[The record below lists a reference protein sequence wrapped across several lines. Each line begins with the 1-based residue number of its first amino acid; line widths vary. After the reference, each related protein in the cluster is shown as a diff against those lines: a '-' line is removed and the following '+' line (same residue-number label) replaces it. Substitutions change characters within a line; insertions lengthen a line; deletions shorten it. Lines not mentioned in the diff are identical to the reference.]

1 MTPIRDGAGRVVKF
15 VGVQVDVSNAT
26 EGLNA
31 TYDAQGV
38 PLLVKYDDRLKETV
52 AKPVVDDVLHAL
64 QVEEGKE
71 PKRLSRAEV
80 KGKPPPRVALDL
92 ATTVERIQSNFVISD
107 PTLPDCPIVFTSD
120 AFLTLTQYR
129 REEVLGR
136 NCRFLQGIDTDKNSV
151 DELKDA
157 IKRGEEITVRLLNYK
172 KDGTPFWNMLTVAP
186 IKDSSGQPRFLVGV
200 QVDVTAQPTEL
211 ESDLKQSVTA
221 VNAALKEQMNW
232 VGIDPWASFPTG
244 LAPPKP
250 HHASDPRFGVLKALV
265 AKEGKLRLRHLQ
277 RVRQLGSGDVGTVDL
292 VQLGPKALE
301 LAGVVLDPNDEEA
314 PKTYRFALKSLE
326 KREMVERNKIG
337 RVRTE
342 AKILGSIDHPFL
354 ATLYATL
361 QTDTHLHFLLEYCGG
376 GELFAHLNS
385 QPRKCFTEE
394 TVKFYAS
401 EVLIALQYLHLQGF
415 VYRDLKP
422 ENILLHSSGHIMVTD
437 FDLSFAQGSTT
448 PTLVAASPSSSSTSA
463 VMPPPT
469 PSSSRS
475 SKNGTARY
483 SNGKGNRASSSTSL
497 APSFQSSSSSSSSG
511 HPRRSSSSSGH
522 PRRNDYIL
530 VAQPEARANSFVG
543 TEEYLAPEV
552 IMGTGHT
559 FMVDWWSFGILLYE
573 LLFGISPFRGSRR
586 DKTFENIMKEP
597 LVFPDDDDYNNN
609 NNNNRMSGGQQA
621 ISPAC
626 KDLIKQLLTKDPK
639 KRLGCVAGAEDI
651 KRHAWFKEMN
661 WALLRNKEAPL
672 VPQRRTSTSSRADTV
687 TSAGS
692 VQDEMR

>member
-1 MTPIRDGAGRVVKF
+1 MTPIKDGAGRVVKF
-15 VGVQVDVSNAT
+15 VGVQVDVSNTT

-107 PTLPDCPIVFTSD
+107 PTLPDCPIVFSSD

-136 NCRFLQGIDTDKNSV
+136 NCRFLQGIDTDKSSV

-200 QVDVTAQPTEL
+200 QVDVTAHPTEL

-221 VNAALKEQMNW
+221 VNAALKEQMSW
-232 VGIDPWASFPTG
+232 VGVDPWASFPTG

-250 HHASDPRFGVLKALV
+250 HHASDPRFAVLKALV
-265 AKEGKLRLRHLQ
+265 AKEGRLRLRHLQ
-277 RVRQLGSGDVGTVDL
+277 RVRQLGSGDVGMVDL

-314 PKTYRFALKSLE
+314 AAKTYRFALKSLE

-342 AKILGSIDHPFL
+342 AKILGCIDHPFL

-394 TVKFYAS
+394 AVKFYAS

-422 ENILLHSSGHIMVTD
+422 ENILLHSNGHIMVTD
-437 FDLSFAQGSTT
+437 FDLSFAQGTTT
-448 PTLVAASPSSSSTSA
+448 PTLVAASPSPSTSSAAMAPTTPSFSKNAITTHTSSSSNSNRPSSSSST
-463 VMPPPT
+463 
-469 PSSSRS
+469 
-475 SKNGTARY
+475 
-483 SNGKGNRASSSTSL
+483 
-497 APSFQSSSSSSSSG
+497 SSSSSSC
-511 HPRRSSSSSGH
+511 H

-559 FMVDWWSFGILLYE
+559 FIVDWWSFGILLYE

-586 DKTFENIMKEP
+586 DKTFENIMKQP
-597 LVFPDDDDYNNN
+597 LVFPDDDDYDNNN
-609 NNNNRMSGGQQA
+609 NKNIGGQQE

-626 KDLIKQLLTKDPK
+626 KDLIKQLLIKDPK
-639 KRLGCVAGAEDI
+639 KRLGSVAGAEDI
-651 KRHAWFKEMN
+651 KRHAWFKGIN
-661 WALLRNKEAPL
+661 WALLRNEEAPL
-672 VPQRRTSTSSRADTV
+672 APQKRTSTSSRADTV

-692 VQDEMR
+692 V

>member
-1 MTPIRDGAGRVVKF
+1 MTPIKDGAGRVVKF
-15 VGVQVDVSNAT
+15 VGVQVDVSNTT

-107 PTLPDCPIVFTSD
+107 PTLPDCPIVFSSD

-136 NCRFLQGIDTDKNSV
+136 NCRFLQGIDTDKSSV

-200 QVDVTAQPTEL
+200 QVDVTAHPTEL
-211 ESDLKQSVTA
+211 ESDLKHSVTA
-221 VNAALKEQMNW
+221 VNAALKEQMSW
-232 VGIDPWASFPTG
+232 VGVDPWASFPTG

-250 HHASDPRFGVLKALV
+250 HHASDPKFAVLKALV
-265 AKEGKLRLRHLQ
+265 AKEGRLRLRHLQ
-277 RVRQLGSGDVGTVDL
+277 RVRQLGSGDVGMVDL

-314 PKTYRFALKSLE
+314 AAKTYRFALKSLE

-342 AKILGSIDHPFL
+342 AKILGCIDHPFL

-394 TVKFYAS
+394 AVKFYAS

-422 ENILLHSSGHIMVTD
+422 ENILLHSNGHIMVTD
-437 FDLSFAQGSTT
+437 FDLSFAQGTTT
-448 PTLVAASPSSSSTSA
+448 PTLLAASPSPSTSSA
-463 VMPPPT
+463 AMAPTT
-469 PSSSRS
+469 PSS
-475 SKNGTARY
+475 SKNGTTTCSSGN
-483 SNGKGNRASSSTSL
+483 SNSNRPSNSSSTTSAL
-497 APSFQSSSSSSSSG
+497 SSSG
-511 HPRRSSSSSGH
+511 QPRRSSSSSGH

-559 FMVDWWSFGILLYE
+559 FIVDWWSFGILLYE

-586 DKTFENIMKEP
+586 DKTFENIMKQP
-597 LVFPDDDDYNNN
+597 LVFPDDDDYSNNN
-609 NNNNRMSGGQQA
+609 NNNNNGGQEV

-626 KDLIKQLLTKDPK
+626 KDLIKQLLIKDPK
-639 KRLGCVAGAEDI
+639 KRLGSVAGAEDI
-651 KRHAWFKEMN
+651 KRHAWFKGIN
-661 WALLRNKEAPL
+661 WALLRNEEAPL
-672 VPQRRTSTSSRADTV
+672 APQRRTSTSSRADTV

-692 VQDEMR
+692 V